1 LSLSS
6 TAFQLQLL
14 DEKGEITTRHGRL
27 VFSVLLFQDLAA
39 IPLIALVPLFVVGS
53 AEQPAMDLG
62 AAALAIGTILG
73 VIVVGRFNHHVVDS
87 LVEGAVDSL
96 VRHGVDAENIDIVHV
111 PGAWELPLAVK
122 RALQVARP
130 DAVIAGMRRALKPGG
145 RLVAEFGGGDNV
157 ATVKAALIDGLNRR
171 GLDGESF
178 VPWYFPDDA
187 AYRARLEAGGF
198 TVDDIAL
205 IERPTPLP
213 GPIGDWLDTFC
224 ESFLF
229 ALPEGDRAALKA
241 EVAEAL
247 RPSLCDAA
255 GIWSVDY
262 VRLRVIAHV
271 AEGP

>member
-1 LSLSS
+1 DGVLSARIAESG
-6 TAFQLQLL
+6 ARVVAV
-14 DEKGEITTRHGRL
+14 D
-27 VFSVLLFQDLAA
+27 AA
-39 IPLIALVPLFVVGS
+39 PDMV
-53 AEQPAMDLG
+53 
-62 AAALAIGTILG
+62 AAARARGLDARVMDGEALT
-73 VIVVGRFNHHVVDS
+73 F
-87 LVEGAVDSL
+87 EGEF
-96 VRHGVDAENIDIVHV
+96 DALFSN
-111 PGAWELPLAVK
+111 A
-122 RALQVARP
+122 ALHWMRRP

-145 RLVAEFGGGDNV
+145 RLVAEFGGGANV
-157 ATVKAALIDGLNRR
+157 ATVKAALIDGLDRR

>member
-1 LSLSS
+1 MAELG
-6 TAFQLQLL
+6 APLL
-14 DEKGEITTRHGRL
+14 ALLAPRTGERIL
-27 VFSVLLFQDLAA
+27 
-39 IPLIALVPLFVVGS
+39 
-53 AEQPAMDLG
+53 DLG
-62 AAALAIGTILG
+62 CGDGALSQRIAETGAIVVAVDAAPDMVAAAKARGLDA
-73 VIVVGRFNHHVVDS
+73 HVVDGEA
-87 LVEGAVDSL
+87 LTFDREFDAVFSN
-96 VRHGVDAENIDIVHV
+96 A
-111 PGAWELPLAVK
+111 
-122 RALQVARP
+122 ALHWMRRP
-130 DAVIAGMRRALKPGG
+130 DAVIAGMACALKPGG

-171 GLDGESF
+171 GLDGKSF
-178 VPWYFPDDA
+178 DPWYFPDDA
-187 AYRARLEAGGF
+187 EYRARLEAQGF

-205 IERPTPLP
+205 IPRPTPLP